1 MVFSYLLVIND
12 EVSFFFWSHFFFA
25 ASQEVVSFLKRMSPG
40 HIAACSM
47 SPACVRQASLALR
60 MIAGED
66 GTSKGIFFSNFFSS
80 IGGFM

>member
-1 MVFSYLLVIND
+1 MSSL
-12 EVSFFFWSHFFFA
+12 FFFA
-25 ASQEVVSFLKRMSPG
+25 VSQEVVSFLKRMSPG

-66 GTSKGIFFSNFFSS
+66 GTSKGIFVV
-80 IGGFM
+80 